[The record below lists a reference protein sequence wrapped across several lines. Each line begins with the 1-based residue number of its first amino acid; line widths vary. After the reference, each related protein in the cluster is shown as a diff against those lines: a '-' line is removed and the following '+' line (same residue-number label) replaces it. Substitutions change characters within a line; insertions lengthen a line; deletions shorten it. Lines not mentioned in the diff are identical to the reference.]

1 MAKKDKSREAL
12 FIKTH
17 PHTLVDVFRY
27 KGDEVK
33 KETMTFEQ
41 FLDME
46 KLSGYVYR
54 CYQVGFCTTK
64 ENIKL

>member
-12 FIKTH
+12 FIKTP
-17 PHTLVDVFRY
+17 PHTLVDVFLY

-33 KETMTFEQ
+33 KETMSFEQ
-41 FLDME
+41 FLDMK
-46 KLSGYVYR
+46 KLAGYEYK